1 MEPYLIKRQ
10 HLETANHSNTAL
22 RIATGCTRYSNTQYL
37 HDKTK
42 VLPMNTHLKLH
53 AIEPKQ
59 LTQTQT
65 HPLHDLNAY
74 FNPPRNMK
82 AAIFHNNENT
92 NTIIS
97 KPDITSQECRE
108 NFKQIYTAITSQYL
122 SSTKNNKVTKNTPY
136 DIHLSE

>member
-1 MEPYLIKRQ
+1 MEPYLIKCQ

-22 RIATGCTRYSNTQYL
+22 RIATGCIRDSNTQCL

-42 VLPMNTHLKLH
+42 VLPMNIHLKLH
-53 AIEPKQ
+53 AIKPKQ

-65 HPLHDLNAY
+65 HPLRDLNAY

-82 AAIFHNNENT
+82 AAIFYNNENT
-92 NTIIS
+92 NIIIS

-108 NFKQIYTAITSQYL
+108 NLKHIHTAITSQYL
-122 SSTKNNKVTKNTPY
+122 SSTKNNKVINNTPY
-136 DIHLSE
+136 DIHSLE